1 MNTITARHNLTVL
14 INALMKRNT
23 RVISVDKARGVARAM
38 GAVAS
43 VKAVRVGGFWTL
55 RMDVD
60 GAMLRLTVP
69 VDALQAERDGAII
82 ALDGAPAVEIVAPT
96 APIAPERAAKLDA
109 LRAEIARIEAAPIGA
124 LKVATAPQ
132 TARAALPAGESAL
145 SWEVKLA
152 GLAASRPAPG
162 SRAWRMLRA
171 S

>member
-1 MNTITARHNLTVL
+1 MNAITARHNLTVL

-23 RVISVDKARGVARAM
+23 RLISVNKARGVARAM
-38 GAVAS
+38 GAVAG
-43 VKAVRVGGFWTL
+43 VKAIKAGGFWTL

-60 GAMLRLTVP
+60 GATLRLTVP

-82 ALDGAPAVEIVAPT
+82 ALDGTPAELAAPT
-96 APIAPERAAKLDA
+96 APIAPERAAKLEA

-124 LKVATAPQ
+124 LKVATASQ